1 MRKIRPPRSEFKF
14 KSWKRFL
21 LYSINAKITY
31 WIYQNIGS
39 LKKLSTPLKHLH
51 LRIRCNFYSGIDDGY
66 AELEEI
72 LAKHSLTL
80 ESLQLSFK
88 WKINFDDDD
97 EDYDEGVNLGKIRT
111 SDIFPKLKILAMTV
125 VNSYRGSVSDYP
137 SPEMLD
143 IFGLQEIFEVQ
154 I

>member
-1 MRKIRPPRSEFKF
+1 M
-14 KSWKRFL
+14 
-21 LYSINAKITY
+21 
-31 WIYQNIGS
+31 
-39 LKKLSTPLKHLH
+39 KHLH